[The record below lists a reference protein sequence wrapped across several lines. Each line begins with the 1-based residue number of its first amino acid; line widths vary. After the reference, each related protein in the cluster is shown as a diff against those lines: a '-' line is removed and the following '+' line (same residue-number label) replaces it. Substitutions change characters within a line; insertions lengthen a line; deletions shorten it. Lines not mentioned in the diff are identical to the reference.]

1 MVAGFGLIV
10 SEDTVLVFVSLGVVF
25 GFGVIVSADAVLVF
39 VNASGLDFR
48 PKVLETRPRNDCLVT
63 AFPRG

>member
-39 VNASGLDFR
+39 VKCLRLGLSSNGS
-48 PKVLETRPRNDCLVT
+48 RNT
-63 AFPRG
+63 TKK